1 MSFLGLRLNRHISPI
16 LAASLAQIWL
26 GRVNLVDAFALVWFV
41 FGGGYRSFFASF
53 SRHYSCLGLFYLTSL
68 FLLLSDVINQTEIA
82 TLLKGFGAYL
92 IFPTTVLFLI
102 GQFTVNQ
109 LWIFNLVVML
119 LNIFFNKSDVIEQG
133 FSQETFKF
141 GFSYAAVFLVLQLVE
156 SFFGRAGLLSCSFL
170 STMAISLLGAW
181 GNLRLLAFVATVSF
195 GMIILFRF
203 LPQFRL
209 PQRNRSYVLLA
220 TAIVFP
226 SALIGLSLLYSSFSQ
241 NLLYL
246 IPLDFIDPDAA
257 LKTVQQSSGDLGILF
272 GGRGE
277 IFSAV
282 LAWLDKPIL
291 GWGSWAK
298 DPFAQYSIAGGN
310 IMEQLNYAKD
320 ISWLDQ
326 FTTEQGSL
334 LIPAHSVLWAALVW
348 GGGLAFLPAYFFLI
362 QFLQRVV
369 SAIRSKSVQPKYRHV
384 FIACFS
390 MWTLLFSPFGFSN
403 RIQLAMMTAF
413 TISWFQSVEN
423 EAAVADQ

>member
-1 MSFLGLRLNRHISPI
+1 MSLLGLRLSRHISPI
-16 LAASLAQIWL
+16 VAASLAQIWL
-26 GRVNLVDAFALVWFV
+26 GRVNLIDAFALVWFL
-41 FGGGYRSFFASF
+41 FGGGYRLFFVSF
-53 SRHYSCLGLFYLTSL
+53 SRHYSGLGLFYLTSL
-68 FLLLSDVINQTEIA
+68 FLLLSDVVNQTEIA

-92 IFPTTVLFLI
+92 IFPTTVLFLV
-102 GQFTVNQ
+102 GKFTANQ
-109 LWIFNLVVML
+109 LWIFNLVVMV

-170 STMAISLLGAW
+170 STLAISLLGAW

-203 LPQFRL
+203 LPQFHL
-209 PQRNRSYVLLA
+209 PQQKRSSVILA
-220 TAIVFP
+220 TAVVFP

-241 NLLYL
+241 ILLYL
-246 IPLDFIDPDAA
+246 IPLDLIDPDAA
-257 LKTVQQSSGDLGILF
+257 LKTAQQSTGDLGILF

-310 IMEQLNYAKD
+310 IMEQLNYTKD

-348 GGGLAFLPAYFFLI
+348 GGGLAFLPVYFFLI
-362 QFLQRVV
+362 QFLQMVAC
-369 SAIRSKSVQPKYRHV
+369 AIRSKLVQPKYRYV

-423 EAAVADQ
+423 EAALADQ